1 MRTQY
6 KILAEKYDQVAEAAP
21 ALTMD
26 KIISELVKETEAW
39 ADYVDTGDLPY
50 DISYQSF
57 IDFVIGSPSLKRN
70 IKAAWNA
77 MTPRDKKRAYSMVIN
92 ELKIKLSL
100 RDNFE
105 AAVIKALNYNEKK
118 LKDFT
123 IWLFSKYKMDYN
135 TDTLQDWFWGRVGD
149 YEYEQP
155 DEDPDQLTLN
165 LLLKHIGEWRN
176 YLKAGKEIKKASDT
190 AQVNLDI

>member
-6 KILAEKYDQVAEAAP
+6 KVLAEKYEQVAEAAP

-26 KIISELVKETEAW
+26 KIVSELAKEVENWTN
-39 ADYVDTGDLPY
+39 YVDTGDLPY

-70 IKAAWNA
+70 VKAAWNA

-105 AAVIKALNYNEKK
+105 AAVLKALNYNEKK

-123 IWLFSKYKMDYN
+123 IWLFSLYKMDYN
-135 TDTLQDWFWGRVGD
+135 KDTLQDWFWGRVGD
-149 YEYEQP
+149 YEYERP
-155 DEDPDQLTLN
+155 DEDPDQLTYN

>member
-1 MRTQY
+1 MRDQY
-6 KILAEKYDQVAEAAP
+6 KVLAEKYEQVAEALP
-21 ALTMD
+21 TLTMD
-26 KIISELVKETEAW
+26 TIVSELVKETEAW

-70 IKAAWNA
+70 VKAAWNA
-77 MTPRDKKRAYSMVIN
+77 MTPRDMKKTYNIVIN
-92 ELKIKLSL
+92 ELKMKHSL

-105 AAVIKALNYNEKK
+105 AAVLKALNYNEKK

-123 IWLFSKYKMDYN
+123 IWLFSLYKMDYN
-135 TDTLQDWFWGRVGD
+135 TDILQDWFWGRVGD

-165 LLLKHIGEWRN
+165 LLLKHIEEWRN
-176 YLKAGKEIKKASDT
+176 HLKAGKEIKKASDT

>member
-6 KILAEKYDQVAEAAP
+6 KILAEKYEQVTEAAP

-70 IKAAWNA
+70 VKAAWNA
-77 MTPRDKKRAYSMVIN
+77 MTPRDMKKTYNIVIN
-92 ELKIKLSL
+92 ELKMKHSL

-105 AAVIKALNYNEKK
+105 AAVLKALNYNEKK

-123 IWLFSKYKMDYN
+123 IWLFSLYKMDYN
-135 TDTLQDWFWGRVGD
+135 TDILQDWFWGRVGD

-165 LLLKHIGEWRN
+165 LLLKHIEEWRN
-176 YLKAGKEIKKASDT
+176 HLKAGKEIKKASDT

>member
-26 KIISELVKETEAW
+26 KIVSELAKETEAW
-39 ADYVDTGDLPY
+39 AVYVDTGDLPY

-70 IKAAWNA
+70 IKAVWNA
-77 MTPRDKKRAYSMVIN
+77 MTPRYKKKIYNHVIN
-92 ELKIKLSL
+92 ELKIRDSL
-100 RDNFE
+100 RENFE
-105 AAVIKALNYNEKK
+105 AAVLKALKYNKK
-118 LKDFT
+118 ELKNFT
-123 IWLFSKYKMDYN
+123 LWLFSKYKMDYN

>member
-6 KILAEKYDQVAEAAP
+6 KILAEKYNQVAEAAP

-26 KIISELVKETEAW
+26 KIVSELAKEVENWTN
-39 ADYVDTGDLPY
+39 YVDIGDATY
-50 DISYQSF
+50 DITYQGF
-57 IDFVIGSPSLKRN
+57 LDFVIGSSFLKRN
-70 IKAAWNA
+70 VKAAWNA
-77 MTPRDKKRAYSMVIN
+77 MTPFDKKQTYNMVIN
-92 ELKIKLSL
+92 ELKIRHSL
-100 RDNFE
+100 RENFE
-105 AAVIKALNYNEKK
+105 AAVLKALKYNKK
-118 LKDFT
+118 ELKNFT
-123 IWLFSKYKMDYN
+123 LWLFSKYKMDYN

-176 YLKAGKEIKKASDT
+176 YLKAGKEIKKASDK

>member
-6 KILAEKYDQVAEAAP
+6 KVLAEKYEQVAEAAP

-26 KIISELVKETEAW
+26 KIISVLVKETEAW

-70 IKAAWNA
+70 IKAAWNT

-100 RDNFE
+100 RENFE
-105 AAVIKALNYNEKK
+105 AAVLKALKYNKK
-118 LKDFT
+118 ELKNFT
-123 IWLFSKYKMDYN
+123 LWLFSVYKMDYN
-135 TDTLQDWFWGRVGD
+135 RDTLQDWFWGRVGD

-155 DEDPDQLTLN
+155 DEDPDQLTYN